1 MEQKGTIS
9 IHTENIFPIIKRA
22 LYADTEVFIREL
34 ASNGVDACR
43 KAKQVGPVEGVPQED
58 DRLWVDVKVDKEAR
72 TITFSDTGI
81 GMTAE
86 EVEKYIT
93 QIAFSGASEFLEKFS
108 EQGAKR
114 EDIIGAFGLGFY
126 SSFMVADTVEI
137 VTKSLRPGSEAVRWL
152 CEGQTDYTITPA
164 ERECQGTD
172 VILHISPDSE
182 EFLDTF
188 RVKAVLE
195 KYCRFLPVTVKFEG
209 EPINQKAVW
218 IKNPTELTDEDYL
231 EFHRSLYP
239 AAEEPLFWI
248 HLNVDHPFTLT
259 GILYFP
265 KMTGKFEV
273 EREKIQLYSRQVFI
287 TENLKDVVP
296 DFLSLLHGVIDS
308 PDIPL
313 NVSRSALQSDQAVK
327 KIGGYITRKV
337 ADKLNELYTQDR
349 EGYEAKWEAIG
360 FFVKYGMVAEPKF
373 AERAKNFTLV
383 KNVDGKLFNLDEYRE
398 KTTPAQTDKDATL
411 VWLYTQDAGKQ
422 AAFMAPLHTR
432 GYDVLDMSHPIDSHY
447 VSHLEQGQEK
457 LRIKRIDSATAED
470 IIPKGETAI
479 SILSD
484 EEKTKLTE
492 LFTKELGSTITVKT
506 ADLQSSDLPVAM
518 VQDEF
523 MLRMAEMMKMQG
535 GGAQMFGDM
544 GGNLVVNA
552 NHPIMASLLKAD
564 DSAAGKRV
572 RHLYNLA
579 LLAQGKLEGKALA
592 DFISTSAEM
601 MA

>member
-43 KAKQVGPVEGVPQED
+43 KAKQVGPLEGVAQD
-58 DRLWVDVKVDKEAR
+58 DDKLEVNVTVDKEAR

-81 GMTAE
+81 GMTAD

-93 QIAFSGASEFLEKFS
+93 QIAFSGASEFLEKFAA
-108 EQGAKR
+108 QGAKR

-126 SSFMVADTVEI
+126 SAFMVADKVEI
-137 VTKSLRPGSEAVRWL
+137 VTRSLRPGSQAVRWV
-152 CEGQTDYTITPA
+152 CEGQTDYTITEA
-164 ERECQGTD
+164 ERETQGTD
-172 VILHISPDSE
+172 VILHIGTEGE
-182 EFLDTF
+182 EFLDEF
-188 RVKAVLE
+188 RVRSVLT
-195 KYCRFLPVTVKFEG
+195 KYCRFLPVTVKFGG
-209 EPINQKAVW
+209 EAINQKAVW
-218 IKNPTELTDEDYL
+218 TRNPADLTDEDYL
-231 EFHRSLYP
+231 EFHRTLYP
-239 AAEEPLFWI
+239 MAEDPLFWI

-337 ADKLNELYTQDR
+337 ADKLQELYNQDR
-349 EGYEAKWEAIG
+349 TAYEEKWEAIG

-373 AERAKNFTLV
+373 ADRAKGFALVQNTEGKRFTLE
-383 KNVDGKLFNLDEYRE
+383 EYKE
-398 KTTPAQTDKDATL
+398 KTAPAQTDKDGNL
-411 VWLYTQDAGKQ
+411 VWLYTADAARQ
-422 AAFMAPLHTR
+422 AAFMAPLTAR

-447 VSHLEQGQEK
+447 VSHLEQSQEK
-457 LRIKRIDSATAED
+457 LKIKRIDSASAEE
-470 IIPKGETAI
+470 IIAKDQAAI
-479 SILSD
+479 AALSD
-484 EEKTKLTE
+484 DEKTRLAE
-492 LFTKELGSTITVKT
+492 LFKKELGDKITVKT
-506 ADLQSSDLPVAM
+506 ADLQSTDLPTAL

-523 MLRMAEMMKMQG
+523 MLRMAEMMRIQG
-535 GGAQMFGDM
+535 QKSPFGDM
-544 GGNLVVNA
+544 PGTLVVNA
-552 NHPIMASLLKAD
+552 NHPVMARLLTQAE
-564 DSAAGKRV
+564 AGPAV
-572 RHLYNLA
+572 RQLYHLA
-579 LLAQGKLEGKALA
+579 LLAQGKLEGQPLA
-592 DFISTSAEM
+592 DFIAHTANSLA
-601 MA
+601 

>member
-43 KAKQVGPVEGVPQED
+43 KAKQVGPVEGVPQD
-58 DRLWVDVKVDKEAR
+58 DEKLWVDVRVDKEAR

-81 GMTAE
+81 GMTAD

-126 SSFMVADTVEI
+126 SAFMVADKVEI
-137 VTKSLRPGSEAVRWL
+137 VTKSLRPGSEAVRWV
-152 CEGQTDYTITPA
+152 CEGQTEYTITAA
-164 ERECQGTD
+164 ERESQGTD
-172 VILHISPDSE
+172 VILHVSADSE
-182 EFLDTF
+182 EFLDAD
-188 RVKAVLE
+188 RVKSVLT
-195 KYCRFLPVTVKFEG
+195 KYCRFLPVTVKFDG
-209 EPINQKAVW
+209 EAINQKALWVR
-218 IKNPTELTDEDYL
+218 NPAELTDQDYL
-231 EFHRSLYP
+231 DFHKSLYP
-239 AAEEPLFWI
+239 YAEEPLFWI

-313 NVSRSALQSDQAVK
+313 NVSRSALQSDASVK

-337 ADKLNELYTQDR
+337 ADKLNELFTQDR
-349 EGYEAKWEAIG
+349 AGYEAKWEAVG
-360 FFVKYGMVAEPKF
+360 FFVKYGLVAEPKF
-373 AERAKNFTLV
+373 AERAKNFTLL
-383 KNVDGKLFNLDEYRE
+383 KNTEGKLFTLAEYRE
-398 KTTPAQTDKDATL
+398 KTAPAQTDKEGTL
-411 VWLYTQDAGKQ
+411 IWLYTPDAARQ
-422 AAFMAPLHTR
+422 AAFMAPLTAR

-447 VSHLEQGQEK
+447 VSHLEQLEEK
-457 LRIKRIDSATAED
+457 IRIKRIDSGTADE
-470 IIPKGETAI
+470 IIAKDETTA
-479 SILSD
+479 SILTD
-484 EEKTKLTE
+484 EEKEKLKTIFTTE
-492 LFTKELGSTITVKT
+492 LGDKVTVKT
-506 ADLQSSDLPVAM
+506 ADLQSTDLPAAL

-523 MLRMAEMMKMQG
+523 MLRMAEMMKLQG
-535 GGAQMFGDM
+535 QASMFGDM
-544 GGNLVVNA
+544 PGQLVLNA
-552 NHPIMASLLKAD
+552 NHPAMGAILTADEAS
-564 DSAAGKRV
+564 AGKKA
-572 RHLYNLA
+572 RHLYQLA
-579 LLAQGKLEGKALA
+579 LLAQGKLEGTALA
-592 DFISTSAEM
+592 DFITASATM

>member
-58 DRLWVDVKVDKEAR
+58 DRLFVDVKVDKEAR

-81 GMTAE
+81 GMSAE

-164 ERECQGTD
+164 ERESQGTD

-188 RVKAVLE
+188 RVKSVLE

-218 IKNPTELTDEDYL
+218 IKNPTELTDADYL

-373 AERAKNFTLV
+373 AERAKNFALV

-398 KTTPAQTDKDATL
+398 KTTPTQTDKDGTL

-422 AAFMAPLHTR
+422 AAFMAPLEAR

-447 VSHLEQGQEK
+447 VSHLEQGQDK
-457 LRIKRIDSATAED
+457 LRIKRIDSATAEE
-470 IIPKGETAI
+470 IIAKGETTA
-479 SILSD
+479 SLLSD

-492 LFTKELGSTITVKT
+492 LFTKELGSAITVKT
-506 ADLQSSDLPVAM
+506 ADLQSTDLPVAM

-535 GGAQMFGDM
+535 GGATMFGDM

-564 DSAAGKRV
+564 EAVAGKRV

-592 DFISTSAEM
+592 DFIGTSAEM